1 MAFIF
6 KQFEVEDRQSTLR
19 VGTDAM
25 LLGSWASPIHATRI
39 LDIGTGCGVLALMM
53 AQKSGATIE
62 AIDIDPASV
71 NEARGNFERCPWSD
85 RISAV
90 HETLQHLA
98 AGSMHGY
105 DFIIT
110 NPPYFSNLLKS
121 PSQRKNHTRHDLSL
135 TREELVQS
143 VLKILTENGRFALI
157 LPAGVAETFI
167 ALAGTSGLFLQRRL
181 DVSAKP
187 ASPPLRTLM
196 EFGRMDCRPAN
207 EPTLSLRDDSGG
219 YMPEYLLLTAE
230 FHYFH
235 PGGHHAGIAGSQA
248 PANPL

>member
-53 AQKSGATIE
+53 AQKSGA
-62 AIDIDPASV
+62 AIDAVEIDLASV
-71 NEARGNFERCPWSD
+71 NEARGNFDRSPWPK
-85 RISAV
+85 RISV
-90 HETLQHLA
+90 IHESLQRFATA
-98 AGSMHGY
+98 AEPTY

-110 NPPYFSNLLKS
+110 NPPYFSNFLKS
-121 PSQRKNHTRHDLSL
+121 PDSRNNHTRHDLSL
-135 TREELVQS
+135 TKEELVQS
-143 VLKILTENGRFALI
+143 VLKILTADGVFTLI
-157 LPAGVAETFI
+157 LPAGVAELFI
-167 ALAGTSGLFLQRRL
+167 TMARTGGLFLHRRL
-181 DVSAKP
+181 DVSATP

-196 EFGRMDCRPAN
+196 EFGRMEGRLTN
-207 EPTLSLRDDSGG
+207 EPTLCLRDDSGG

-235 PGGHHAGIAGSQA
+235 PGGHHSGQAGS
-248 PANPL
+248 